1 MKKVPVGKIVIAIVI
16 YSLLFLLGSTS
27 GLLGPAVYA
36 YVGTVLPILFAFV
49 YLYTAS
55 EMQSFGAAAILNG
68 SMLIISFI
76 IGEGNWALAVG
87 LIVFAALAEIIRKV
101 NGYDTLKGIRLSFI
115 PFAFSFYAYS
125 AHWWTETA
133 TSLQEAVEEMPAGYA
148 DKMEAV
154 ISNIPMLVRASQKKI
169 GWFFCPILA
178 PLIVTQEAYSSTRVE
193 WYASF
198 FFVTNPGEA
207 TPDLRYRRKHFGK
220 CQIKKWLQSTE
231 KYSVVIGD

>member
-1 MKKVPVGKIVIAIVI
+1 MDMKKAPAGKIIIAIVI
-16 YSLLFLLGSTS
+16 YFLLILLGATS

-87 LIVFAALAEIIRKV
+87 LIVFVALAEIIRKV

-148 DKMEAV
+148 DKMETV
-154 ISNIPMLVRASQKKI
+154 ISNIPMLVIMLILVIPVAILGMRLAEKAMKKQTAK
-169 GWFFCPILA
+169 L
-178 PLIVTQEAYSSTRVE
+178 
-193 WYASF
+193 
-198 FFVTNPGEA
+198 N
-207 TPDLRYRRKHFGK
+207 
-220 CQIKKWLQSTE
+220 
-231 KYSVVIGD
+231 